1 MSVLADLKA
10 LKHIADT
17 DNSQDTLLNLKIR
30 MAETAIGKYLN
41 NDLDNAT
48 IETTYPDAVL
58 QHVIEALNRLGDEGI
73 KVSQIS
79 SVQST
84 YELGI
89 SDSVKALL
97 PLPFVRM
104 MG

>member
-1 MSVLADLKA
+1 MSILTDLKA
-10 LKHIADT
+10 CKHIPDT
-17 DNSQDTLLNLKIR
+17 DTLQDTLLNLKIR

-58 QHVIEALNRLGDEGI
+58 QHATEALNRQGDEGI
-73 KVSQIS
+73 KVSEVS

-89 SDSVKALL
+89 SESVKALL
-97 PLPFVRM
+97 PLPYARM
-104 MG
+104 M